1 MTAKQSTFLLFT
13 LLLSISSVG
22 QPPTNLKQGKVSIN
36 KADLDKRIDSL
47 FSSYTK
53 KTPGIAV
60 TVLENGNM
68 LIRKSFGMA
77 SLEFD
82 VPFSHN
88 TIVRLPYAEGREFIA
103 IAAVMMENEGLL
115 SLKDKVRQY
124 FPKLPNW
131 SESVTIRHLLNN
143 RSGFVD
149 EWAVLLLTQGSMEN
163 RFDVSQFLELLY
175 NQPAPGIEP
184 GKGYMYCNS
193 DYGLLRLILEKASG
207 ENLAAWMKRKIFEPQ
222 GMTSTRLHDNKNE
235 VIAGFAHE
243 YHNEGRGRYNR
254 WIGDKTSPGGNYYIA
269 TSAADIEKW
278 AKLHADPDSY
288 AAKAIQYLK
297 KDAILMPGK
306 GKNYVFGSREQSED
320 GYTLITHHGVNDRPY
335 LSRFPLKGYAVIILG
350 NTDANYVQFHQ
361 TIMNWLL
368 GVKKQVIKLKQ
379 FTPTPTKYTKAQLQQ
394 LTGRYFD
401 ADTVGF
407 ESFTKD
413 RKNGFNLIVHND
425 SLKWE
430 INENTLI
437 ALVPVAPYVFKDP
450 DYEAYMEFILPKTKN
465 EPVKINTYLY
475 PSNKI
480 HYHIRDN
487 SVLWTP
493 SKNELLGFVGK
504 YYSPHLDFYWT
515 LLLDDEGRLIVKRP
529 TIFDTELIA
538 ETKDVFTLMVDKYPN
553 SPFEVFVHFHRD
565 ALGQITHFT
574 VSDPR
579 LMHHRFD
586 KQ

>member
-1 MTAKQSTFLLFT
+1 MTAKRSTFLLFT

-22 QPPTNLKQGKVSIN
+22 QPSANLNQRKVSIN
-36 KADLDKRIDSL
+36 KADLDKKIDSL

-60 TVLENGNM
+60 TVLENGNV
-68 LIRKSFGMA
+68 LTSKSFGMA

-88 TIVRLPYAEGREFIA
+88 TIVRLPYVEGREFIA
-103 IAAVMMENEGLL
+103 IAAVMMENEGLINL
-115 SLKDKVRQY
+115 NDKVRQY
-124 FPKLPNW
+124 FPKLPAW

-235 VIAGFAHE
+235 VITGFAHE
-243 YHNEGRGRYNR
+243 YRNEERGRYTR

-278 AKLHADPDSY
+278 AKLHGDPNSY
-288 AAKAIQYLK
+288 AATAIQYLK
-297 KDAILMPGK
+297 KDAILMPGN
-306 GKNYVFGSREQSED
+306 GKNYVFGSKERSED
-320 GYTLITHHGVNDRPY
+320 GYTLITHQGVNDRPY

-350 NTDANYVQFHQ
+350 NTDANYVEFHQ
-361 TIMNWLL
+361 TIMNWIL

-413 RKNGFNLIVHND
+413 RKNAFNLIVHND
-425 SLKWE
+425 SLKWK

-437 ALVPVAPYVFKDP
+437 ALLPVAPYVFKDP

-465 EPVKINTYLY
+465 EPVKINTYVY
-475 PSNKI
+475 SSNKI
-480 HYHIRDN
+480 HYHIKDN

-515 LLLDDEGRLIVKRP
+515 LLVDDKGRLIVKRS

-565 ALGQITHFT
+565 ATGQITHFT

-586 KQ
+586 KR